1 MKRYNTLLIFFL
13 AIAPSIVLAG
23 TKNPK
28 GKYTK
33 EKKVTKEYTVNSDAT
48 LEIDNSYGEINMV
61 TWNENRVVIEVHVKT
76 NSNDEDQAQD
86 KLDDIDVKFDGN
98 SNYVSART
106 SFSSSSKSWWNS
118 WRSSNVN
125 MEINYT
131 IKLPV
136 TNAIDISNDY
146 GGISIN
152 KLEGTAKISCDYGKL
167 TIGDLLGE
175 NNYLNFDYTK
185 NSNINYIKSGSINAN
200 YSSFKLDNGDKIDL
214 NADYSKSEFGNIK
227 DLNYTCDYGSITI
240 EEIGKLRGR
249 GDYLSARIDRVRE
262 DLNITADYGS
272 IKIEEVLPSANNIR
286 IQSDYTGIKLGYHND
301 YQFKFDIKLE
311 YAGLSGKED
320 LTILK
325 EHKRSS
331 DRSYEGYH
339 GDASSSNT
347 VSINSKYGGVTL
359 YKKSKSTKNKQL

>member
-1 MKRYNTLLIFFL
+1 MKKYNIILILLL

-23 TKNPK
+23 NNTPK

-33 EKKVTKEYTVNSDAT
+33 EKRVTKEYTVNSNAT
-48 LEIDNSYGEINMV
+48 LEIDNSYGEVNMV

-86 KLDDIDVKFDGN
+86 KLDDIDVRFEGN

-106 SFSSSSKSWWNS
+106 NFNNSSRSWWNS

-125 MEINYT
+125 MEVNYT

-146 GGISIN
+146 GGISLN

-185 NSNINYIKSGSINAN
+185 NSSINYVKSGSINAN
-200 YSSFKLDNGDKIDL
+200 YSSFKLDNGDTIDL
-214 NADYSKSEFGNIK
+214 NADYTKSELGKIK
-227 DLNYTCDYGSITI
+227 DLNYTCDYGSIIT
-240 EEIGKLRGR
+240 EEIEKLRGR
-249 GDYLSARIDRVRE
+249 GDYLTAKIGRVNK
-262 DLNITADYGS
+262 DLNIVADYGS
-272 IKIEEVLPSANNIR
+272 IKIDEISPNANNIR

-301 YQFKFDIKLE
+301 YHFKFDIKLQ

-347 VSINSKYGGVTL
+347 LSINSEYGGVTL
-359 YKKSKSTKNKQL
+359 YKN